1 MAQIRH
7 MAIFSEDPGKLAA
20 YYADVFGMTI
30 TGVGRNGDTWITD
43 GHLDI
48 AIIPRLTPDYPPPGL
63 HHFGF
68 SLDPDEKPAVYA
80 KMAAY
85 GITPTKPPADRP
97 FVEDKGRDLDGN
109 VFDIATSQVES
120 DGKGRVKEKQI
131 EPVQG

>member
-7 MAIFSEDPGKLAA
+7 MAIFSEDPTKLAN

-48 AIIPRLTPDYPPPGL
+48 AIIPRLNPDYPPAGL

-68 SLDPDEKPAVYA
+68 SLDPAEKPGVYER
-80 KMAAY
+80 MAAY
-85 GITPTKPPADRP
+85 GIAPTKPPADRP

-109 VFDIATSQVES
+109 IFDMATSKVES
-120 DGKGRVKEKQI
+120 DGRGRVKEKVA
-131 EPVQG
+131 EPAG